1 MKEIVSHVLGT
12 TKLNNF
18 LTVAH
23 SRVQSL
29 QGHDDSGCGVEDTDF
44 EGAYTGIW
52 IPALIFFTYELG
64 IHVAPLSYYVHIC
77 KSKHRSIFVMF
88 YK

>member
-44 EGAYTGIW
+44 EGAYTGI
-52 IPALIFFTYELG
+52 
-64 IHVAPLSYYVHIC
+64 
-77 KSKHRSIFVMF
+77 
-88 YK
+88 